1 LHLPHFLGAAGPIPA
16 AFIVTAATKG
26 LRGLTGRL
34 FRWRIGVHWLL
45 VALFSPVA
53 L

>member
-1 LHLPHFLGAAGPIPA
+1 VA
-16 AFIVTAATKG
+16 AFIVSSATKGVPG

-34 FRWRIGVHWLL
+34 FRWRIGVLWLL